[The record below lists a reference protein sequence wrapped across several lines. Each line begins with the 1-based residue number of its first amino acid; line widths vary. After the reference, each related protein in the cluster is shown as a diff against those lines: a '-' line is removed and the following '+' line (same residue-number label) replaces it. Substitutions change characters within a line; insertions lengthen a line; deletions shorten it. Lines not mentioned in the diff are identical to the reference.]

1 MSLDQLVTDNR
12 LFAERFAAS
21 AVPSRPRRQIAV
33 VLCMD
38 ARIDPFAALGL
49 KAGDAHILRNAGG
62 RVADALRSLV
72 VSQMQLGTCE
82 VAIIH
87 HTECGMM
94 TFRDDDIR
102 GTIRAQRGVDASHV
116 AFLPFTDLEQ
126 SVQDDLAF
134 YRQQPML
141 RQDIPVRGF
150 VYDVNTGLLREVT
163 EGAERDRATRERRGA
178 AQPASRS

>member
-1 MSLDQLVTDNR
+1 MSYDSSMTMDQVLADNR
-12 LFAERFAAS
+12 AFAQVFS
-21 AVPSRPRRQIAV
+21 AQSVPSRPRRKLAV

-38 ARIDPFAALGL
+38 ARIDPFATLGL
-49 KAGDAHILRNAGG
+49 KTGDAHILRNAGG

-72 VSQMQLGTCE
+72 VSQTQLGTEE

-102 GTIRAQRGVDASHV
+102 ATIRGERGVDASHV

-126 SVQDDLAF
+126 SVRDDIAF

-150 VYDVNTGLLREVT
+150 VYDVSTGLLSEV
-163 EGAERDRATRERRGA
+163 AETAEPQT
-178 AQPASRS
+178 AQRTQSAS

>member
-1 MSLDQLVTDNR
+1 MLAHNR
-12 LFAERFAAS
+12 GFARGYVAGEAPA
-21 AVPSRPRRQIAV
+21 RPRKRLAV

-49 KAGDAHILRNAGG
+49 KTGDAHILRNAGG
-62 RVADALRSLV
+62 RIVDALRSLV
-72 VSQMQLGTCE
+72 ISQTQLGTRE

-102 GTIRAQRGVDASHV
+102 ATIRADLGADASHV
-116 AFLPFTDLEQ
+116 AFLPFRDLEE
-126 SVQDDLAF
+126 SIRDDLAY
-134 YRQQPML
+134 YRQQPLL

-150 VYDVNTGLLREVT
+150 VYDVGTGLLREVLET
-163 EGAERDRATRERRGA
+163 
-178 AQPASRS
+178 S